1 MITLENQSGVCKW
14 TKTKKPNFGTTKSSE
29 KFLTNFKVEKDVKRA
44 KRLFHESAELGNE
57 AAKEYLA
64 SLEE

>member
-1 MITLENQSGVCKW
+1 MG
-14 TKTKKPNFGTTKSSE
+14 
-29 KFLTNFKVEKDVKRA
+29 FLYATGIKVKKDVKRA
-44 KRLFHESAELGNE
+44 KRLFRESAELGNE

>member
-1 MITLENQSGVCKW
+1 MDKN
-14 TKTKKPNFGTTKSSE
+14 KKSNFGTTKSSG

-44 KRLFHESAELGNE
+44 RRLFRESAELGNE
-57 AAKEYLA
+57 AAKECLA